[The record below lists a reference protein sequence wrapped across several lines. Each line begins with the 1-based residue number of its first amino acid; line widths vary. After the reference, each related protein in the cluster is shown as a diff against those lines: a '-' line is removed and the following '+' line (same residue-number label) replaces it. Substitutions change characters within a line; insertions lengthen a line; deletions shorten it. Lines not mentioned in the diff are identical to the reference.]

1 MGSGTP
7 IAQGAPAL
15 SPDADPQSG
24 ASLQNLTL
32 TAPPPGQEFNTPGEG
47 FVTQTASELGIPDF
61 DRGEFIFNP
70 DLGGSEAQQRELF
83 DLSADTFVPIFRDI
97 ALAPPPPQG
106 DDIIFDAFDP
116 PTPTPAPP
124 PPPPPPPQ
132 TAEQRRQDDILVQL
146 GKLGS
151 NLN

>member
-32 TAPPPGQEFNTPGEG
+32 TAPPPGQEFNVPDERL
-47 FVTQTASELGIPDF
+47 VTQTASELGIPDF

-83 DLSADTFVPIFRDI
+83 EFSADTFVPIFRDI
-97 ALAPPPPQG
+97 APPPPPQG
-106 DDIIFDAFDP
+106 DDIILMLLILLP
-116 PTPTPAPP
+116 NHCLLLTLM
-124 PPPPPPPQ
+124 
-132 TAEQRRQDDILVQL
+132 RQLHNNRYKLVI
-146 GKLGS
+146 
-151 NLN
+151 